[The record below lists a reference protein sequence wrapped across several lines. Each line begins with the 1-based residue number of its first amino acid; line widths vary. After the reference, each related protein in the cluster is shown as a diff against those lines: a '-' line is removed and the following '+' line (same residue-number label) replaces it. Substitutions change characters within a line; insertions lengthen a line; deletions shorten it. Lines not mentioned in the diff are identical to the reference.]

1 MLSLSRYN
9 DAMEVNNQGRKSYV
23 PSRNLPEVP
32 FRIYSIDSQI
42 KKEFLPYKSSG
53 PDESVSD
60 DIKLAN
66 WSNMQQ
72 KMTAQNLDD
81 MAYDLLVL
89 KKLVVEEK

>member
-1 MLSLSRYN
+1 MMLWKSINKDISL
-9 DAMEVNNQGRKSYV
+9 YV
-23 PSRNLPEVP
+23 PGRNLPDVP
-32 FRIYSIDSQI
+32 FWQYSIDGQI

-53 PDESVSD
+53 HNESVSD

-81 MAYDLLVL
+81 MSYDLLVL
-89 KKLVVEEK
+89 KKMVVEEKKKFP